1 MPSDATAPPSPSSLP
16 PPPTKIKSR
25 TKGSRSAN
33 PAVYCCCCPVASG
46 VWILALCLVVPSVAL
61 VLGLNIANLGGVIR
75 INTPVQAKV
84 FYSVIYSLYAL
95 IGLGIGLGLNRFA
108 NANRRLQVLIALYW
122 ILIATTIVEGIY
134 FGVIIARN
142 KAKFTT
148 NCVDGPAVA
157 KGSDRPATLSPV
169 VIGLGT
175 NGTVAVAGGEQGG
188 KSGRGMDCH
197 MTGVMVGVIY
207 TAGPGGWIIVH
218 IAWILMVVL
227 YAKALRRH
235 YAADEEHGSV
245 KMAPLAAAAAGGGHG
260 HDLDRPFSKSGL
272 HRSLAKQQQYQLE
285 DPNKNGT
292 GNIEPASGFH
302 SHQTHPF
309 QLDNSS
315 HRSSSGGL
323 GAMFRNMRSWSSS
336 SPNNSSTFQ
345 EFPSSN
351 NISAGKNK
359 AMHVIG
365 EGDAHTEE
373 GERGRSRTPHRQGRN
388 SNTSITI
395 TIINHD
401 TTPDSHHDSDD
412 SSDDDDSEVNNSYNR
427 LTRLGTSSTDNSLS
441 SKTDIPADGKGW
453 WIRQIEG
460 KRRGEI
466 CPCTLDPRE
475 FDARELGPC
484 WCGKERRISSQ
495 ASQSAS
501 GLLAGSSSGS
511 SSLTSIA
518 PPHSQGQQQ

>member
-1 MPSDATAPPSPSSLP
+1 MPLDATAP

-25 TKGSRSAN
+25 TKRSRSAN

-46 VWILALCLVVPSVAL
+46 VWILALCLVIPSVAL
-61 VLGLNIANLGGVIR
+61 VLGLNITNLGGVIKL
-75 INTPVQAKV
+75 NTPVQAKV

-95 IGLGIGLGLNRFA
+95 IGLAIGLGLNRFA
-108 NANRRLQVLIALYW
+108 NANRRLQVLIVLYW

-134 FGVIIARN
+134 FGVIIAKN

-148 NCVDGPAVA
+148 NCVDAPVA
-157 KGSDRPATLSPV
+157 AGGSDSPGTLSPV
-169 VIGLGT
+169 V
-175 NGTVAVAGGEQGG
+175 AGGERGG

-207 TAGPGGWIIVH
+207 TAGPGGWIILH

-235 YAADEEHGSV
+235 YAADEERGSV
-245 KMAPLAAAAAGGGHG
+245 KMAPLAAAAAAAGGHG

-323 GAMFRNMRSWSSS
+323 GAMFRNMRPWSSS
-336 SPNNSSTFQ
+336 SSNNSSTFQ

-351 NISAGKNK
+351 NIGVGKNK
-359 AMHVIG
+359 AMHVID

-373 GERGRSRTPHRQGRN
+373 GERGRSRTPYRQGRN
-388 SNTSITI
+388 SNNSITI
-395 TIINHD
+395 TNNHG
-401 TTPDSHHDSDD
+401 TTPDSHNDSDD
-412 SSDDDDSEVNNSYNR
+412 SSDDEDSEVNNSDNR
-427 LTRLGTSSTDNSLS
+427 LARLGTSSTDNSLS

-495 ASQSAS
+495 ASQSAI
-501 GLLAGSSSGS
+501 GLPAGSSSGS

-518 PPHSQGQQQ
+518 PPHFSGSAEVDGGGRR